1 MEEIK
6 TKGIV
11 ITSKDFKDSDKLVTI
26 FSLEFGLIHARLRG
40 VKKSGAKLAFAC
52 QPFALVEFIL
62 IQKSGFYTV
71 INASSIDQ
79 FFEIT
84 SDFDNYIFML
94 ACLEVVEKTVKE
106 NDPQKDLFILLLN
119 SFKLVCY
126 ENISAMI
133 VFIKF
138 MLESMNDLG
147 FKIEVEYC
155 AECGNELTNNE
166 FYFSFDN
173 NGLICGKCA
182 NKIDCLELTKGEAS
196 ILKNIDMTNFENLKN
211 LKFQSRNDLISVIS
225 LLCKIF
231 RLQTDEEIISIKKFL

>member
-6 TKGIV
+6 TRGIV
-11 ITSKDFKDSDKLVTI
+11 ISSKDFKDSDKLVTI
-26 FSLEFGLIHARLRG
+26 FSLELGLIHARLHG

-52 QPFALVEFIL
+52 QPFALIEFML

-106 NDPQKDLFILLLN
+106 NDLQKELFLLLLN
-119 SFKLVCY
+119 SLKLVCY
-126 ENISAMI
+126 EKVSAMT

-138 MLESMNDLG
+138 MLEAMNFLG
-147 FKIEVEYC
+147 FKIELD
-155 AECGNELTNNE
+155 ECSCCSSELVKGD
-166 FYFSFDN
+166 YRFSFDY
-173 NGLICGKCA
+173 NGLICSNCA
-182 NKIDCLELTKGEAS
+182 NKIDFLELTDGEVA
-196 ILKNIDMTNFENLKN
+196 ILKNINSVSFDNLKN
-211 LKFQSRNDLISVIS
+211 LKFTSRNNIVSVIS
-225 LLCKIF
+225 FLCKIF
-231 RLQTDEEIISIKKFL
+231 RLQTDEELLTIKKFL